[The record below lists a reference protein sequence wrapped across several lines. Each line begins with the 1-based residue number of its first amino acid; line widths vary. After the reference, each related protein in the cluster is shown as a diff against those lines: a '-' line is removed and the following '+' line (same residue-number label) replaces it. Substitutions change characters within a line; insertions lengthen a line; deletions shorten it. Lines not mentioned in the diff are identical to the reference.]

1 MPLIKILQLCVTVI
15 IVGVAVIL
23 GSLHLIGFINFNLI
37 DFACFV
43 VEFQIIA
50 FGTTH
55 F

>member
-1 MPLIKILQLCVTVI
+1 
-15 IVGVAVIL
+15 
-23 GSLHLIGFINFNLI
+23 LIGFINFNLI

-55 F
+55 FWSE